1 MKFGA
6 FDHIDRSLVPLDRFF
21 EKRLKHTTVPSL
33 YPSPS
38 PELQGV
44 VARLDLPPV
53 KQRRPI

>member
-21 EKRLKHTTVPSL
+21 EKRLKYTTVPSL

-38 PELQGV
+38 PELQGI
-44 VARLDLPPV
+44 VARRDLPPV
-53 KQRRPI
+53 K